1 MTAADA
7 DDAFP
12 SPRRFVDPLDT
23 LERQDLVV
31 RRVKRGLSRL
41 KPRLGWLSLKR
52 REIEVS
58 GRQSVVQW

>member
-7 DDAFP
+7 DDPFR
-12 SPRRFVDPLDT
+12 SPRRFVDPLDM

-31 RRVKRGLSRL
+31 RRVKQGFSRL
-41 KPRLGWLSLKR
+41 KPRLCWLSLKR

-58 GRQSVVQW
+58 ERQSVMQW